1 MNNEEL
7 SKDAQG
13 GLYDSLKVFVNTLK
27 ESPDNESKI
36 SGILTLL
43 ESVIEL
49 LEADRNVS
57 FQQNKAIHSINKSLQ
72 ANLNVANEF
81 DDRFTTLEKN
91 VTDLALNTSKINN
104 GVVKL
109 TEIIKKMNQ

>member
-7 SKDAQG
+7 SEDTQ
-13 GLYDSLKVFVNTLK
+13 GLYETLKGFIDTLK

-43 ESVIEL
+43 ESIIEL

-57 FQQNKAIHSINKSLQ
+57 FQQSEAIHSINKSLQ
-72 ANLNVANEF
+72 ANLKVANEF
-81 DDRFTTLEKN
+81 DERFSTLEKN
-91 VTDLALNTSKINN
+91 VTDLALNTSKLND

-109 TEIIKKMNQ
+109 TEIIRKMNI